1 MGLVNISESKDGCHR
16 LTAAMGEPWLLQ
28 KSTQA
33 SVCSNTR
40 TETGL
45 IPFLKHVLKYFAK

>member
-1 MGLVNISESKDGCHR
+1 VGLVNVDESKDGCYR
-16 LTAAMGEPWLLQ
+16 LTAAMGEPWLPQ

-33 SVCSNTR
+33 SVCSDTR

-45 IPFLKHVLKYFAK
+45 VPYLKYVLQHFTN